1 MKYVYY
7 MNKNNTGNKIVSLK
21 ELKNE
26 LNKVCVST
34 TYVNEW
40 LSVESTDLKK
50 VQKVLRAIRK
60 GEHYIIVRMMVHYV
74 VTQRKEVMNND

>member
-34 TYVNEW
+34 TYVNDW

-60 GEHYIIVRMMVHYV
+60 GQHYIICTDDGSLSCHA
-74 VTQRKEVMNND
+74 TKGGDE

>member
-1 MKYVYY
+1 MKYNYY
-7 MNKNNTGNKIVSLK
+7 MNVNNTGYKLVSLQ

-34 TYVNEW
+34 TYVNDW

-50 VQKVLRAIRK
+50 VNKVLRAIRK
-60 GEHYIIVRMMVHYV
+60 GEHYIICMDCGSLCCHA
-74 VTQRKEVMNND
+74 TKGGDE